1 MINPENK
8 KAVIELSQTI
18 NVTDQISLATRK
30 LNLLSIKLLEY
41 DYYRRLPE
49 DRKTKEGYEERLISV
64 KSAAKQAL
72 RENAIILERL
82 RILDDVDTE
91 GWKTIRKKYKKI
103 RGENVMSQ
111 QIINIP
117 VNWDDEIFTRVIE
130 KGVVEEVKNEISK
143 KSLEKLGIDT
153 YYGYSDMFERIVK
166 ECVKKVID
174 ENKDE
179 IIEEIIKRGYKSL
192 VTSKAYRQAKDDLLK
207 GETE

>member
-1 MINPENK
+1 
-8 KAVIELSQTI
+8 
-18 NVTDQISLATRK
+18 
-30 LNLLSIKLLEY
+30 
-41 DYYRRLPE
+41 
-49 DRKTKEGYEERLISV
+49 
-64 KSAAKQAL
+64 
-72 RENAIILERL
+72 
-82 RILDDVDTE
+82 
-91 GWKTIRKKYKKI
+91 
-103 RGENVMSQ
+103 MSQ

-166 ECVKKVID
+166 ECVKEVID

-179 IIEEIIKRGYKSL
+179 IVEEIIKRGYKSL

-207 GETE
+207 GETNE

>member
-1 MINPENK
+1 
-8 KAVIELSQTI
+8 
-18 NVTDQISLATRK
+18 
-30 LNLLSIKLLEY
+30 
-41 DYYRRLPE
+41 
-49 DRKTKEGYEERLISV
+49 
-64 KSAAKQAL
+64 
-72 RENAIILERL
+72 
-82 RILDDVDTE
+82 
-91 GWKTIRKKYKKI
+91 
-103 RGENVMSQ
+103 MSQ

-207 GETE
+207 GEMG

>member
-1 MINPENK
+1 
-8 KAVIELSQTI
+8 
-18 NVTDQISLATRK
+18 
-30 LNLLSIKLLEY
+30 
-41 DYYRRLPE
+41 
-49 DRKTKEGYEERLISV
+49 
-64 KSAAKQAL
+64 
-72 RENAIILERL
+72 
-82 RILDDVDTE
+82 
-91 GWKTIRKKYKKI
+91 
-103 RGENVMSQ
+103 MSQ

-117 VNWDDEIFTRVIE
+117 VNWDDELFTRVIE

-166 ECVKKVID
+166 ECVKEVIN

-207 GETE
+207 GETNE

>member
-1 MINPENK
+1 
-8 KAVIELSQTI
+8 
-18 NVTDQISLATRK
+18 
-30 LNLLSIKLLEY
+30 
-41 DYYRRLPE
+41 
-49 DRKTKEGYEERLISV
+49 
-64 KSAAKQAL
+64 
-72 RENAIILERL
+72 
-82 RILDDVDTE
+82 
-91 GWKTIRKKYKKI
+91 
-103 RGENVMSQ
+103 MSQ
-111 QIINIP
+111 QIISIP

-166 ECVKKVID
+166 ECVKEVID

-179 IIEEIIKRGYKSL
+179 IVEEIIKRGYKSL

>member
-1 MINPENK
+1 
-8 KAVIELSQTI
+8 
-18 NVTDQISLATRK
+18 
-30 LNLLSIKLLEY
+30 
-41 DYYRRLPE
+41 
-49 DRKTKEGYEERLISV
+49 
-64 KSAAKQAL
+64 
-72 RENAIILERL
+72 
-82 RILDDVDTE
+82 
-91 GWKTIRKKYKKI
+91 
-103 RGENVMSQ
+103 MSQ

-207 GETE
+207 GETK

>member
-1 MINPENK
+1 
-8 KAVIELSQTI
+8 
-18 NVTDQISLATRK
+18 
-30 LNLLSIKLLEY
+30 
-41 DYYRRLPE
+41 
-49 DRKTKEGYEERLISV
+49 
-64 KSAAKQAL
+64 
-72 RENAIILERL
+72 
-82 RILDDVDTE
+82 
-91 GWKTIRKKYKKI
+91 
-103 RGENVMSQ
+103 MSQ

-143 KSLEKLGIDT
+143 KSLEKLGIDA